1 MITRFAPDGAVAA
14 ANHLAASAGIAVLER
29 GGNAVDAA
37 VACAAAMTV
46 TSPHMCGLG
55 GDMFALVAVPGQTPV
70 ALNASG
76 RAGSGADADGLR
88 EEGHARIPFHGDVR
102 AVTIPGAVDGL
113 VALHSRFGRLQLA
126 ECLAP
131 AQRLGRDGFPVSPTL
146 ADASRT
152 LTSDTRV
159 TAFGD
164 AAPLV
169 PGRRLRVPG
178 VVQVLEGLARE
189 GRAAFYEGRA
199 GADLRELGRGLFS
212 EDDLRVV
219 QAEWVTPLSLDA
231 LGHRLWTAPPNSSG
245 YLALA
250 GAWIADTIGIPD
262 DPEDE
267 LWAFLLVESARQ
279 AAYDRADVLH
289 DGADGPELLASD
301 RLAARAAAVRDR
313 ASVGLAD
320 AYAEGDTTY
329 LCAVDG
335 DRMGV
340 SLIMSNA
347 ADFGSQLVLPGP
359 GIFLHNRGMGFSLR
373 EGHPA
378 EFQPGRRP
386 PHTLSPL
393 LVTAED
399 GALEAVI
406 GTMGADAQPQILL
419 QLLAR
424 TFVSEQAPGPA
435 LNAPR
440 WFLRRDE
447 PTGFGL
453 WGDDETEPPMVQI
466 EHDAPDTWAEGLQ
479 ARGYQVT
486 RGVPGDDFF
495 GHAQMIRITDDD
507 MLCGGAD
514 PRSQDGACVGR

>member
-14 ANHLAASAGIAVLER
+14 ANHLAASAGAAILER

-37 VACAAAMTV
+37 VACAAAMAV

-55 GDMFALVAVPGQTPV
+55 GDMFALVAVDGQEPA

-76 RAGSGADADGLR
+76 HAGSGADPDGLR
-88 EEGHARIPFHGDVR
+88 REGHSRIPFLGDVR

-113 VALHSRFGRLQLA
+113 VALHARFGHLSLR

-131 AQRLGRDGFPVSPTL
+131 ARRLGSEGFPVSPTL
-146 ADASRT
+146 AHASQT
-152 LTSDTRV
+152 LTPDARL

-164 AAPLV
+164 KAPLV

-178 VVQVLEGLARE
+178 VVQVLEALATD
-189 GRAAFYEGRA
+189 GRGAFYEGRA
-199 GADLRELGRGLFS
+199 GADLRALGQGLFS
-212 EDDLRVV
+212 EEDLKVV
-219 QAEWVTPLSLDA
+219 QADWVTPLSLNA
-231 LGHRLWTAPPNSSG
+231 LDHTLWTAPPNSSG
-245 YLALA
+245 YLALT

-267 LWAFLLVESARQ
+267 LWAFALVESARQ
-279 AAYDRADVLH
+279 AAYDRADVLYE
-289 DGADGPELLASD
+289 GADGSQLVGRE
-301 RLAARAAAVRDR
+301 RLGPRAAAVRDR
-313 ASVGLAD
+313 ASLGLAD
-320 AYAEGDTTY
+320 VYGDGGTTY

-373 EGHPA
+373 EGHPS
-378 EFQPGRRP
+378 EFRPGRRP

-393 LVTAED
+393 LVTD
-399 GALEAVI
+399 HRGSLEAVM

-424 TFVSEQAPGPA
+424 TYVSEETPGPA
-435 LNAPR
+435 LSAPR
-440 WFLRRDE
+440 WYLRRDE

-453 WGDDETEPPMVQI
+453 WGSDETEPPIVEI
-466 EHDAPDTWAEGLQ
+466 EHDAPDAWAEGLRG
-479 ARGYQVT
+479 RGYRVT
-486 RGVPGDDFF
+486 RARPGDDAF
-495 GHAQMIRITDDD
+495 GHAQMIRVTDDG

>member
-1 MITRFAPDGAVAA
+1 MVTRFAPDGAVAA
-14 ANHLAASAGIAVLER
+14 ANHLAASAGTAILER
-29 GGNAVDAA
+29 DGNAVDAA

-55 GDMFALVAVPGQTPV
+55 GDMFALVAVDGEAPV

-76 RAGSGADADGLR
+76 RAGSGADAGQLR
-88 EEGHARIPFHGDVR
+88 NEGHTRIPFHGDVR
-102 AVTIPGAVDGL
+102 AVTIPGTVDGL
-113 VALHSRFGRLQLA
+113 VALHSRFGRLRLSD
-126 ECLAP
+126 CLAP
-131 AQRLGRDGFPVSPTL
+131 AQRLGRGFPVSPTL
-146 ADASRT
+146 ANASRT
-152 LTSDTRV
+152 LTPDTRL

-169 PGRRLRVPG
+169 PGRKLSVPG
-178 VVQVLEGLARE
+178 VVKVLEEVASH

-199 GADLRELGRGLFS
+199 GAELRDLGRGLFS

-219 QAEWVTPLSLDA
+219 QAEWVTPLSLHA
-231 LGHRLWTAPPNSSG
+231 LGHQLWTVPPNSSG

-250 GAWIADTIGIPD
+250 GAWIADAIGIPEDPD
-262 DPEDE
+262 DEQ
-267 LWAFLLVESARQ
+267 WAFVLVESARQ
-279 AAYDRADVLH
+279 AAYDRADALY
-289 DGADGPELLASD
+289 DGADRSLLLAED
-301 RLAARAAAVRDR
+301 RLAPRAAAIRDR
-313 ASVGLAD
+313 ASLGLAD
-320 AYAEGDTTY
+320 VYAEGDTTY

-359 GIFLHNRGMGFSLR
+359 GVFLHNRGMGFSLR

-378 EFQPGRRP
+378 EFRPGRRP

-393 LVTAED
+393 LVTREH
-399 GALEAVI
+399 GALEAVL

-424 TFVSEQAPGPA
+424 TFVSEQTPGPA
-435 LNAPR
+435 LSAPR

-453 WGDDETEPPMVQI
+453 WGADEDEPPIVQI
-466 EHDAPDTWAEGLQ
+466 EHDAPDAWAEGLQ

-486 RGVPGDDFF
+486 RGLPGDDSF
-495 GHAQMIRITDDD
+495 GHAQMIRVTDDG